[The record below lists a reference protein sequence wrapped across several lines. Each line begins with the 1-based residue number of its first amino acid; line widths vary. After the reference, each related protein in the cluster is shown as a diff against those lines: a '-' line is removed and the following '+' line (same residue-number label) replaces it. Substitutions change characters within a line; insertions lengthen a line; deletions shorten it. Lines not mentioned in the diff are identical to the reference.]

1 MRTGVT
7 DDNVAHKMT
16 PSERHRGSSQSH
28 SFTFRPTKLLQC
40 RTEPLKIIKPQK
52 MQRINLIYNVP
63 SVMAHYILDYRWYI
77 KIVVTHATV
86 LFFLRFSPLLGSC

>member
-1 MRTGVT
+1 MWSEQLCCDKSKKGSQGEDGNLRTGVT

-28 SFTFRPTKLLQC
+28 SFTFRATKLLQC

-52 MQRINLIYNVP
+52 NAKN
-63 SVMAHYILDYRWYI
+63 
-77 KIVVTHATV
+77 
-86 LFFLRFSPLLGSC
+86 